1 MKNFASEHK
10 VLNAIICIAVFVIS
24 LFLIITGQPQIGI
37 PGTIKMLIGVVGL
50 VSLLAYYNSF
60 YK

>member
-1 MKNFASEHK
+1 MKNFMKEHK
-10 VLNAIICIAVFVIS
+10 IINAIVCILVLAIS

-37 PGTIKMLIGVVGL
+37 PGTIKMLVGIAGL
-50 VSLLAYYNSF
+50 VCLLAYYNSF